1 MSFFRFEDPWLLL
14 FFLMVPFLTIRG
26 KGKQQATIS
35 YSSIDTLQAIRSAR
49 VEILSI
55 LPLVLRMIAISLLVL
70 SLARPQE
77 GYKSTEILSV
87 GVDIMLAL
95 DTSGSMQALDFIKDE
110 KRDTRLAM
118 VKDVVSQFIDNRPND
133 RMGMVVFGSEAYTQ
147 CPLTLD
153 QGILKSFLNKLD
165 IGMAGDST
173 AIGSAIG
180 IAVKR
185 LKDLES
191 KSKVIILLT
200 DGQNNAGSL
209 PPLQAAQTAKAFG
222 IKIHTIAV
230 GTHGKAPFLVNSIF
244 GQRYVYQQVDID
256 EDTLKKISDL
266 TGGQYFRA
274 TDLESLKTIYKQIDE
289 MEKSEVKVIDHS
301 EYTELFHYF
310 LIPGLL
316 ILLLEILLSNTVLR
330 RIP

>member
-55 LPLVLRMIAISLLVL
+55 LPLALRMFAISLLVL
-70 SLARPQE
+70 ALARPQE

-153 QGILKSFLNKLD
+153 QGILKSFLSKLD

-185 LKDLES
+185 LKDLKS

-200 DGQNNAGSL
+200 DGRNNAGSL

-230 GTHGKAPFLVNSIF
+230 GTLGKAPFLVNSIF

-316 ILLLEILLSNTVLR
+316 ILLLEILLSNTTLR

>member
-14 FFLMVPFLTIRG
+14 FFLMVPFLIMRG

-35 YSSIDTLQAIRSAR
+35 YSSIDTLQAMRSAR

-55 LPLVLRMIAISLLVL
+55 LPLALRMFAISLLVL
-70 SLARPQE
+70 ALARPQE
-77 GYKSTEILSV
+77 GHKSTEILSV
-87 GVDIMLAL
+87 GVDIILAL

-153 QGILKSFLNKLD
+153 QGILKSFLSKLD

-185 LKDLES
+185 LKDLKS

-200 DGQNNAGSL
+200 DGRNNAGSL

-230 GTHGKAPFLVNSIF
+230 GTLGKAPFLVNSIF

>member
-14 FFLMVPFLTIRG
+14 FFLMVPFLIIRG

-35 YSSIDTLQAIRSAR
+35 YSSIDTLQAMRSAR

-55 LPLVLRMIAISLLVL
+55 LPLALRMFAISLLVL
-70 SLARPQE
+70 ALARPQE
-77 GYKSTEILSV
+77 GHKRTEILSV
-87 GVDIMLAL
+87 GVDIILAL

-153 QGILKSFLNKLD
+153 QGILKSFLSKLD

-185 LKDLES
+185 LKDLKS

-200 DGQNNAGSL
+200 DGRNNAGSL

-230 GTHGKAPFLVNSIF
+230 GTLGKAPFLVNSIF

-256 EDTLKKISDL
+256 EDTLKEISDL

-274 TDLESLKTIYKQIDE
+274 TDLQSLKTIYKQIDE

-316 ILLLEILLSNTVLR
+316 ILLFEILLSNTTLR